1 MAALRSAAFGLAM
14 LGVFT
19 VLPALA
25 ASDDVPRYKVDPYW
39 PQELP
44 NNWIMGQVAGIAV
57 DGQDHIWVLQRPRSS
72 TKDELG
78 ASQTP
83 PRNDCCV
90 TTPAVLEFDTAGKL
104 LRSWGGPDYVPDWP
118 TGEHAIW
125 VDKGGSVWISGSG
138 VDDRQVL
145 KFTADGKQLLEIG
158 RKTKERKSNQ
168 DTTMLGRVAGIDVDD
183 AAHEIYLADGY
194 LNNRV
199 VVYDSETGK
208 FKRGWGAYGMPLSEV
223 TNSVESGPGE
233 GPAPGAVAADGFIP
247 PYAPGGP
254 PDKQFRSPVHCVRL
268 SSDGMV
274 YVCDR
279 HNNRVQ
285 VFTKQGKFVSEFF
298 LRTNTL
304 GNGSTWTLTFSR
316 DPQQKYLFVVD
327 GENNRIAI
335 VRRSDGVEVGSFGH
349 SGRNAG
355 QFHWVHQIGIDSK
368 GNLYTGEVDTGKRLQ
383 KFMLQK

>member
-1 MAALRSAAFGLAM
+1 MLRLRSAVLGLTL
-14 LGVFT
+14 LG
-19 VLPALA
+19 ACA
-25 ASDDVPRYKVDPYW
+25 AAPLHAAGDDVPRYKVDPFW

-57 DGQDHIWVLQRPRSS
+57 DSQDHVWVLQRPHSS

-104 LRSWGGPDYVPDWP
+104 IRSWGGPGFVPDWP
-118 TGEHAIW
+118 SGEHAIW
-125 VDKGGSVWISGSG
+125 VEKGGNVWISGSS

-145 KFTADGKQLLEIG
+145 KFTPDGKQLLEIG
-158 RKTKERKSNQ
+158 RKTKERKNNQ
-168 DTTMLGRVAGIDVDD
+168 DTTMLGRVASIDVDES
-183 AAHEIYLADGY
+183 AHEVYLADGY

-199 VVYDSETGK
+199 VVYDSNTGQ
-208 FKRGWGAYGMPLSEV
+208 FKRGWGAYGIPLSEV
-223 TNSVESGPGE
+223 TNTIEGVEGDV
-233 GPAPGAVAADGFIP
+233 PAAGSIP
-247 PYAPGGP
+247 AYAPGDP

-268 SSDGMV
+268 SSDGLV

-285 VFTKQGKFVSEFF
+285 VFTRQGKFVSEFS
-298 LRTNTL
+298 LRTSTL

-383 KFMLQK
+383 KFILQH

>member
-1 MAALRSAAFGLAM
+1 MSSFRSAALVLVV
-14 LGVFT
+14 LGASAFS
-19 VLPALA
+19 LLHA
-25 ASDDVPRYKVDPYW
+25 ASDAVPRYKVDPYW

-44 NNWIMGQVAGIAV
+44 NNWIMGQVAGVSV

-90 TTPAVLEFDTAGKL
+90 TTPSVLEFDTAGKVI
-104 LRSWGGPDYVPDWP
+104 RSWGGPGFVPDWP
-118 TGEHAIW
+118 SGEHAIL
-125 VDKGGSVWISGSG
+125 VDKEGNVWISGSG

-145 KFTADGKQLLEIG
+145 KFTPEGKQLLEIG
-158 RKTKERKSNQ
+158 RKSKERKNNQ

-183 AAHEIYLADGY
+183 AAHEVYLADGY
-194 LNNRV
+194 LNNRIV
-199 VVYDSETGK
+199 VFDSNTGAY
-208 FKRGWGAYGMPLSEV
+208 KRGWGAYGIALSEV
-223 TNSVESGPGE
+223 TNTIE
-233 GPAPGAVAADGFIP
+233 GIEGDVPAAGSIA
-247 PYAPGGP
+247 PYAPGDP

-268 SSDGMV
+268 SADGLV

-285 VFTKQGKFVSEFF
+285 VFTKQGKFLSEFF

-316 DPQQKYLFVVD
+316 DLQQKYLFVVD

-349 SGRNAG
+349 SGRSAG

-368 GNLYTGEVDTGKRLQ
+368 GNLYTGEVDTGKRVQ
-383 KFMLQK
+383 KFILQH

>member
-1 MAALRSAAFGLAM
+1 MLAVIAVSSAHAAG
-14 LGVFT
+14 
-19 VLPALA
+19 
-25 ASDDVPRYKVDPYW
+25 DDVPRYKVDPYW

-44 NNWIMGQVAGIAV
+44 NNWVMGQVAGIAV

-78 ASQTP
+78 ASQSP
-83 PRNDCCV
+83 ARNDCCV
-90 TTPAVLEFDTAGKL
+90 TTPAVLEFDTEGKL
-104 LRSWGGPDYVPDWP
+104 IRSWGGPGFVPDWP

-125 VDKGGSVWISGSG
+125 VDKGGDVWISGSG

-145 KFTADGKQLLEIG
+145 KFTPEGRQLLEIG
-158 RKTKERKSNQ
+158 RKTKDRKNNQ

-183 AAHEIYLADGY
+183 AAHEVYLADGY

-199 VVYDSETGK
+199 VVYDAETGR

-223 TNSVESGPGE
+223 TNTVESGPAE
-233 GPAPGAVAADGFIP
+233 GAAPGAVEADGFIP

-268 SSDGMV
+268 STDGMV

-327 GENNRIAI
+327 GENNRVAI

-368 GNLYTGEVDTGKRLQ
+368 GNLYTGEVDTGKRVQKFLLQ
-383 KFMLQK
+383 K

>member
-1 MAALRSAAFGLAM
+1 MPGFRSVMLGLAL
-14 LGVFT
+14 LGGSAFSLVR
-19 VLPALA
+19 A

-44 NNWIMGQVAGIAV
+44 NNWIMGQVAGISV
-57 DGQDHIWVLQRPRSS
+57 DRQDHIWVLQRPRSS

-78 ASQTP
+78 AAQTP

-90 TTPAVLEFDTAGKL
+90 TTPSVLEFDTAGKVI
-104 LRSWGGPDYVPDWP
+104 RSWGGAGFVPDWP
-118 TGEHAIW
+118 SGEHAIY
-125 VDKGGSVWISGSG
+125 VDKGGNVWISGSS
-138 VDDRQVL
+138 VDDREVL
-145 KFTADGKQLLEIG
+145 KFTPEGKQLLEIG
-158 RKTKERKSNQ
+158 RKSKERKNNQ

-183 AAHEIYLADGY
+183 AVHEVYLADGY
-194 LNNRV
+194 LNNRI
-199 VVYDSETGK
+199 VVYDSNTGVY
-208 FKRGWGAYGMPLSEV
+208 KRGWGAYGIPLSEV
-223 TNSVESGPGE
+223 TNTIEGVEGDV
-233 GPAPGAVAADGFIP
+233 PAAGSIP
-247 PYAPGGP
+247 PYAPGDP

-268 SSDGMV
+268 SADGLV

-285 VFTKQGKFVSEFF
+285 VFTKQGKFLSEFF

-368 GNLYTGEVDTGKRLQ
+368 GNLYTGEVDTGKRVQ
-383 KFMLQK
+383 KFILQH

>member
-1 MAALRSAAFGLAM
+1 MSGFRSAALGLAV
-14 LGVFT
+14 LGAS
-19 VLPALA
+19 ALWSVRA

-44 NNWIMGQVAGIAV
+44 NNWIMGQVAGISV

-90 TTPAVLEFDTAGKL
+90 TTPSVLEFDTAGKVI
-104 LRSWGGPDYVPDWP
+104 RSWGGAGFVPDWP
-118 TGEHAIW
+118 SGEHAIY
-125 VDKGGSVWISGSG
+125 VDKGGNVWISGSS
-138 VDDRQVL
+138 VDDREVL
-145 KFTADGKQLLEIG
+145 KFTPEGKQLLEIG
-158 RKTKERKSNQ
+158 RKSKERKNNQ

-183 AAHEIYLADGY
+183 AVHEVYLADGY
-194 LNNRV
+194 LNNRI
-199 VVYDSETGK
+199 VVYDSNTGVY
-208 FKRGWGAYGMPLSEV
+208 KRGWGAYGIPLSEV
-223 TNSVESGPGE
+223 TNTIEGVEGDV
-233 GPAPGAVAADGFIP
+233 PAAGSIP
-247 PYAPGGP
+247 PYAPGDP

-268 SSDGMV
+268 SADGLV

-285 VFTKQGKFVSEFF
+285 VFTKQGKFLSEFF

-368 GNLYTGEVDTGKRLQ
+368 GNLYTGEVDTGKRVQ
-383 KFMLQK
+383 KFILQH

>member
-1 MAALRSAAFGLAM
+1 MSGFRRAALGLA
-14 LGVFT
+14 
-19 VLPALA
+19 VLCASALSSVRA

-44 NNWIMGQVAGIAV
+44 NNWIMGQVAGISV

-90 TTPAVLEFDTAGKL
+90 TTPSVLEFDAAGKVI
-104 LRSWGGPDYVPDWP
+104 RSWGGLGFVPDWP
-118 TGEHAIW
+118 SGEHAIF
-125 VDKGGSVWISGSG
+125 VDKGGNVWISGSG
-138 VDDRQVL
+138 VDDREVL
-145 KFTADGKQLLEIG
+145 KFTPEGKQLLEIG
-158 RKTKERKSNQ
+158 RKSKERKNNQ

-183 AAHEIYLADGY
+183 AVHEVYLADGY
-194 LNNRV
+194 LNNRI
-199 VVYDSETGK
+199 VVYDSNTGA
-208 FKRGWGAYGMPLSEV
+208 FKRGWGAYGIPLSEV
-223 TNSVESGPGE
+223 TNTIEGVEGDV
-233 GPAPGAVAADGFIP
+233 PAAGSIP
-247 PYAPGGP
+247 PYSPGDP

-268 SSDGMV
+268 SADGLV

-285 VFTKQGKFVSEFF
+285 VFTKQGQFLSEFF
-298 LRTNTL
+298 LRTDTL

-316 DPQQKYLFVVD
+316 DPQQRYLFVAD

-335 VRRSDGVEVGSFGH
+335 VRRSDGVEVGTFGH

-368 GNLYTGEVDTGKRLQ
+368 GNLYTGEVDTGKRVQ
-383 KFMLQK
+383 KFILQH

>member
-1 MAALRSAAFGLAM
+1 
-14 LGVFT
+14 
-19 VLPALA
+19 
-25 ASDDVPRYKVDPYW
+25 
-39 PQELP
+39 
-44 NNWIMGQVAGIAV
+44 MGQVAGISV

-90 TTPAVLEFDTAGKL
+90 TTPAVLEFDTAGKVIS
-104 LRSWGGPDYVPDWP
+104 SWGGPGFVPDWP
-118 TGEHAIW
+118 SGEHAIF
-125 VDKGGSVWISGSG
+125 VDKGGNVWISGSS

-145 KFTADGKQLLEIG
+145 KFTPEGKQLLEIG
-158 RKTKERKSNQ
+158 RKSKERKNNQ

-183 AAHEIYLADGY
+183 AAHEVYLADGY
-194 LNNRV
+194 LNNRI
-199 VVYDSETGK
+199 VVYDSITGAY
-208 FKRGWGAYGMPLSEV
+208 KRGWGAYGIPLSEV
-223 TNSVESGPGE
+223 TNTIEGVEGDV
-233 GPAPGAVAADGFIP
+233 PAAGSIP
-247 PYAPGGP
+247 PYAPGDP

-268 SSDGMV
+268 SADGLV

-285 VFTKQGKFVSEFF
+285 VFTKQGKFLSEFF

-316 DPQQKYLFVVD
+316 DRQQKYLFVVD

-335 VRRSDGVEVGSFGH
+335 VRRDDGVEVGSFGH

-368 GNLYTGEVDTGKRLQ
+368 GNLYTGEVDTGKRVQ
-383 KFMLQK
+383 KFILQH

>member
-1 MAALRSAAFGLAM
+1 MSGFRSAALGLVV
-14 LGVFT
+14 LGAS
-19 VLPALA
+19 ALLSVRA

-44 NNWIMGQVAGIAV
+44 NNWVMGQVAGISV
-57 DGQDHIWVLQRPRSS
+57 DGQDHVWVLQRPRSS

-90 TTPAVLEFDTAGKL
+90 TTPAVLEFDTAGKVI
-104 LRSWGGPDYVPDWP
+104 RSWGGPGFVPDWP
-118 TGEHAIW
+118 SGEHAIL
-125 VDKGGSVWISGSG
+125 VDKGGNVWISGSG

-145 KFTADGKQLLEIG
+145 KFTPEGKQLLEIG
-158 RKTKERKSNQ
+158 RKSKERKNNQ
-168 DTTMLGRVAGIDVDD
+168 DTTMLGRVAGIDIDD
-183 AAHEIYLADGY
+183 AVHEVYLADGY
-194 LNNRV
+194 LNNRIV
-199 VVYDSETGK
+199 VFDSNTGAY
-208 FKRGWGAYGMPLSEV
+208 KRGWGAYGIALSEV
-223 TNSVESGPGE
+223 TNTIEGIEGE
-233 GPAPGAVAADGFIP
+233 VPAAGSIP
-247 PYAPGGP
+247 PYAPGDP

-268 SSDGMV
+268 SADGLV

-285 VFTKQGKFVSEFF
+285 VFSKQGKFLSEFF
-298 LRTNTL
+298 LRTDTL

-335 VRRSDGVEVGSFGH
+335 VRRGDGVEVGSFGH

-368 GNLYTGEVDTGKRLQ
+368 GNLYTGEVDTGKRVQ
-383 KFMLQK
+383 KFILQH

>member
-1 MAALRSAAFGLAM
+1 MFRLQRAALGLAL
-14 LGVFT
+14 LG
-19 VLPALA
+19 ACA
-25 ASDDVPRYKVDPYW
+25 AAPLHAAGDEVPRYRVDPFW

-57 DGQDHIWVLQRPRSS
+57 DSQDHVWVLQRPRSS

-83 PRNDCCV
+83 PRNDCCM

-104 LRSWGGPDYVPDWP
+104 IRSWGGPGFVPDWP
-118 TGEHAIW
+118 SGEHAIW
-125 VDKGGSVWISGSG
+125 VEKSGNVWISGSS

-145 KFTADGKQLLEIG
+145 KFTPDGKQLLEIG
-158 RKTKERKSNQ
+158 RKTRDRKNNQ
-168 DTTMLGRVAGIDVDD
+168 DTTMLGRVAGIDVDE
-183 AAHEIYLADGY
+183 AAHEVYLADGY

-199 VVYDSETGK
+199 VVYDSDTGQ
-208 FKRGWGAYGMPLSEV
+208 FKRGWGAYGIPLAEV
-223 TNSVESGPGE
+223 TNTIE
-233 GPAPGAVAADGFIP
+233 GIEGDVPAAGSIP
-247 PYAPGGP
+247 PYAPGDP
-254 PDKQFRSPVHCVRL
+254 PDRQFRSPVHCVRL
-268 SSDGMV
+268 SSDGLV

-279 HNNRVQ
+279 HNDRVQ
-285 VFTKQGKFVSEFF
+285 VFTRQGKFVSEFF
-298 LRTNTL
+298 LRTSTL

-316 DPQQKYLFVVD
+316 DPQQKYLFVAD

-355 QFHWVHQIGIDSK
+355 QFHWVHQISIDSK

-383 KFMLQK
+383 KFILQH

>member
-1 MAALRSAAFGLAM
+1 MSGFRSAALGLAL
-14 LGVFT
+14 LGASAFSSVR
-19 VLPALA
+19 A
-25 ASDDVPRYKVDPYW
+25 ASDNVPRYKVDPYW

-44 NNWIMGQVAGIAV
+44 NNWVMGQVAGISV

-104 LRSWGGPDYVPDWP
+104 IRSWGGPGFVPDWP
-118 TGEHAIW
+118 SGEHAIF
-125 VDKGGSVWISGSG
+125 VDKGGNVWISGSS

-145 KFTADGKQLLEIG
+145 KFTPEGKQLLEIG
-158 RKTKERKSNQ
+158 RKSKERKNNQ

-183 AAHEIYLADGY
+183 AGHEVYLADGY
-194 LNNRV
+194 LNNRIV
-199 VVYDSETGK
+199 VFDSNTGA
-208 FKRGWGAYGMPLSEV
+208 FKRGWGAYGIALSEV
-223 TNSVESGPGE
+223 TNTIEGVEGDV
-233 GPAPGAVAADGFIP
+233 PAAGSIP
-247 PYAPGGP
+247 PYAPGDP

-268 SSDGMV
+268 SADGLV

-285 VFTKQGKFVSEFF
+285 VFTKQGKYVSEFF

-368 GNLYTGEVDTGKRLQ
+368 GNLYTGEVDTGKRVQ
-383 KFMLQK
+383 KFILQH

>member
-1 MAALRSAAFGLAM
+1 MSGFRSAAICLAV
-14 LGVFT
+14 LGAWVFSS
-19 VLPALA
+19 VRA

-44 NNWIMGQVAGIAV
+44 NNWIMGQVAGLWV
-57 DGQDHIWVLQRPRSS
+57 DGQDHIWVMQRPRSP

-78 ASQTP
+78 ASQSP

-90 TTPAVLEFDTAGKL
+90 TTPAVLELDTAGKVI
-104 LRSWGGPDYVPDWP
+104 RSWGGPGFVPDWP
-118 TGEHAIW
+118 TGEHAIF
-125 VDKGGSVWISGSG
+125 VDQGGNVWISGSG
-138 VDDRQVL
+138 VDDREVL
-145 KFTADGKQLLEIG
+145 KFSPEGRQLLEIG
-158 RKTKERKSNQ
+158 RKSKERKNNQ

-183 AAHEIYLADGY
+183 AAHEVYLADGY
-194 LNNRV
+194 LNNRI
-199 VVYDSETGK
+199 VVYDSNTGAYE
-208 FKRGWGAYGMPLSEV
+208 RGWGAYGIPLSEV
-223 TNSVESGPGE
+223 TNTIEGIEGE
-233 GPAPGAVAADGFIP
+233 VPAAGSIP
-247 PYAPGGP
+247 PYAPGDP

-268 SSDGMV
+268 SVDGLV

-279 HNNRVQ
+279 HNDRVQ
-285 VFTKQGKFVSEFF
+285 VFTKQGKFLSEFF

-316 DPQQKYLFVVD
+316 DRKQKYLFVVD

-368 GNLYTGEVDTGKRLQ
+368 GNLYTGEVDTGKRVQ
-383 KFMLQK
+383 KFILQH

>member
-1 MAALRSAAFGLAM
+1 
-14 LGVFT
+14 
-19 VLPALA
+19 
-25 ASDDVPRYKVDPYW
+25 YW

-78 ASQTP
+78 AAQTP

-104 LRSWGGPDYVPDWP
+104 IRSWGGPGFVPDWP
-118 TGEHAIW
+118 SGEHAIF
-125 VDKGGSVWISGSG
+125 VDKGGNVWISGSN
-138 VDDRQVL
+138 VEDRQVL
-145 KFTADGKQLLEIG
+145 KFTPDGKQLLEIG
-158 RKTKERKSNQ
+158 RKSKERKSNQ
-168 DTTMLGRVAGIDVDD
+168 DTTLLGRVAGIDVDD
-183 AAHEIYLADGY
+183 AAHEVYLADGY

-199 VVYDSETGK
+199 VVYDSNTGAY
-208 FKRGWGAYGMPLSEV
+208 KRGWGAYGIPLSQI
-223 TNSVESGPGE
+223 TNAVESGPAE
-233 GPAPGAVAADGFIP
+233 GPAPGAVQADGTIA

-268 SSDGMV
+268 SADGMV

-285 VFTKQGKFVSEFF
+285 VFTRAGKYVSEFF

-368 GNLYTGEVDTGKRLQ
+368 GNLYTGEVDT
-383 KFMLQK
+383 